1 MTPGFPGFAPR
12 FPGVTLD
19 RLQAWLPAIITAV
32 VVLVAVV
39 VALGVVSRLLRW
51 KAPRAHWYLFG
62 FPLLR
67 LRMRHSWRHLCLNAS
82 LTGTD
87 RPTTGQLGPL
97 LVKGQPIMP
106 VLPLLRRIRP
116 RSFGATAVIL
126 LHPGQ
131 VPEPFVNAA
140 EAMAHAWGVHA
151 VRVDARLRGRVRLTI
166 LTSDPLTSQR
176 TGEATW
182 TTDPPPKPG
191 VAVAQPGISVASSTQ
206 RRRPVGSL
214 LGSGAAGD
222 VVLANQQRAFVGK
235 TSVPE
240 AAVAVPA
247 DLVADVGDREDGH
260 RWLIDLVTFPHWLIT
275 GATQSGKSTLINAA
289 VARWAGRPVAL
300 VGIDCKGGMELAP
313 HAPRLSALATDRA
326 QAADILAALVVETQR
341 RMALCRH
348 HGARNIW
355 QLPPLVRPV
364 PVVVIVDELA
374 ELYLVASRADKDE
387 ALRATTH
394 LLRLAQLG
402 AALGVHV
409 IVAGQRVGSDFGPGV
424 TALRAQL
431 AGRICLRVNDEE
443 TVKMTLGDL
452 YPDAVEA
459 AQQIDPAVKGIA
471 VTTADEAGW
480 IRARSVH
487 LSPEQLTAVIAA
499 TAHLAPVLPDLTPP
513 AA

>member
-1 MTPGFPGFAPR
+1 MPPASAPPPTPVPSPSVTPWIPDFAPR
-12 FPGVTLD
+12 IPGVTME
-19 RLQAWLPAIITAV
+19 RLQAWLPTIISVA

-39 VALGVVSRLLRW
+39 VALVVASRLLRRV
-51 KAPRAHWYLFG
+51 APRTHWYLLG

-67 LRMRHSWRHLCLNAS
+67 LRMRHSWRHLCLNAE

-97 LVKGQPIMP
+97 LVKGRPIMP
-106 VLPLLRRIRP
+106 VLPLLTRIRP

-140 EAMAHAWGVHA
+140 EAMAHAWQVHA

-166 LTSDPLTSQR
+166 LTADPLSTPGR
-176 TGEATW
+176 EAAAW
-182 TTDPPPKPG
+182 TTAPAAKP
-191 VAVAQPGISVASSTQ
+191 
-206 RRRPVGSL
+206 
-214 LGSGAAGD
+214 
-222 VVLANQQRAFVGK
+222 
-235 TSVPE
+235 
-240 AAVAVPA
+240 AAVPLHPSEAITEPVSAAVPA
-247 DLVADVGDREDGH
+247 DLAAEVGHREDGQ
-260 RWLIDLVTFPHWLIT
+260 RWVIDLATFPHWLIT

-289 VARWAGRPVAL
+289 VARWASRPVAL

-326 QAADILAALVVETQR
+326 EAADILAELVAETQR
-341 RMALCRH
+341 RMRLCRQ

-355 QLPPLVRPV
+355 QLPEPVRPV
-364 PVVVIVDELA
+364 PVIVVVDELA

-409 IVAGQRVGSDFGPGV
+409 IVAGQRVGSDLGPGV

-431 AGRICLRVNDEE
+431 AGRICLQVNDPE
-443 TVKMTLGDL
+443 TADMTLGDL

-459 AQQIDPAVKGIA
+459 AQQIDPAVKGVA
-471 VTTADEAGW
+471 VTTAEHSGW

-487 LSPEQLTAVIAA
+487 LPPEHLAAVIAG
-499 TAHLAPVLPDLTPP
+499 TAHLAPVLPGLTPP
-513 AA
+513 A

>member
-1 MTPGFPGFAPR
+1 ME
-12 FPGVTLD
+12 
-19 RLQAWLPAIITAV
+19 RLQAWLPTIITAA

-39 VALGVVSRLLRW
+39 VALAVLSRLLRW
-51 KAPRAHWYLFG
+51 KAPRVHWYLIG

-97 LVKGQPIMP
+97 LVKGRPIMP

-116 RSFGATAVIL
+116 RTFGATAVIL

-131 VPEPFVNAA
+131 IPEPFVNAA

-166 LTSDPLTSQR
+166 LTADRLISEGTEPVTWETGPLPR
-176 TGEATW
+176 
-182 TTDPPPKPG
+182 
-191 VAVAQPGISVASSTQ
+191 
-206 RRRPVGSL
+206 
-214 LGSGAAGD
+214 
-222 VVLANQQRAFVGK
+222 QRAV
-235 TSVPE
+235 TSHPSDAIE
-240 AAVAVPA
+240 AITPAAAVPA
-247 DLVADVGDREDGH
+247 DLAAEVGQREDGQ
-260 RWLIDLVTFPHWLIT
+260 RWVIDLVTFPHWLIT

-289 VARWAGRPVAL
+289 VARWAARPVAL

-313 HAPRLSALATDRA
+313 HAPRLSALATGRA
-326 QAADILAALVVETQR
+326 EAADILAALVVETQR
-341 RMALCRH
+341 RMGLCRQ

-355 QLPPLVRPV
+355 QLPPEVRPV

-409 IVAGQRVGSDFGPGV
+409 IVAGQRVGSDLGPGV

-443 TVKMTLGDL
+443 TVDMTLGDL

-480 IRARSVH
+480 IRARSVY
-487 LSPEQLTAVIAA
+487 LSPEQLAAVIAA
-499 TAHLAPVLPDLTPP
+499 TAYLAPVLPGLTPP

>member
-1 MTPGFPGFAPR
+1 MTPGIPGFAPR
-12 FPGVTLD
+12 FPGVTLE
-19 RLQAWLPAIITAV
+19 RLQSWLPTIITAA

-39 VALGVVSRLLRW
+39 VALVVASRLLRR
-51 KAPRAHWYLFG
+51 KAPRAHWYLIG
-62 FPLLR
+62 FPLL
-67 LRMRHSWRHLCLNAS
+67 LMRMRHSWRHLCLNAE

-87 RPTTGQLGPL
+87 RPTAGQLGPL
-97 LVKGQPIMP
+97 IVKGRPIMP
-106 VLPLLRRIRP
+106 VLPLLTRIRP

-131 VPEPFVNAA
+131 IPEPFVNAA

-166 LTSDPLTSQR
+166 LNADPLTSQR
-176 TGEATW
+176 REATAGS
-182 TTDPPPKPG
+182 TDPPRKPA
-191 VAVAQPGISVASSTQ
+191 AVTSHPSNTTTEPVN
-206 RRRPVGSL
+206 RP
-214 LGSGAAGD
+214 
-222 VVLANQQRAFVGK
+222 
-235 TSVPE
+235 
-240 AAVAVPA
+240 VAVPA
-247 DLVADVGDREDGH
+247 DLAAEVGHREDGQ
-260 RWLIDLVTFPHWLIT
+260 RWVIDLATFPHWLVT

-289 VARWAGRPVAL
+289 IAQWATRPMAL

-326 QAADILAALVVETQR
+326 EAADVLAALVSETQR
-341 RMALCRH
+341 RMRLCRQR
-348 HGARNIW
+348 GARNIW
-355 QLPPLVRPV
+355 QLPPALRPV
-364 PVVVIVDELA
+364 PVIVIVDELA

-387 ALRATTH
+387 ALRATTN

-402 AALGVHV
+402 AALGVHLV
-409 IVAGQRVGSDFGPGV
+409 VAGQRVGSDLGPGV

-443 TVKMTLGDL
+443 TVDMTLGDL

-480 IRARSVH
+480 IRARSVY
-487 LSPEQLTAVIAA
+487 LSPEQLVAAIVA
-499 TAHLAPVLPDLTPP
+499 TAHLAPVLPGLTPP
-513 AA
+513 GA

>member
-1 MTPGFPGFAPR
+1 MTPGFPGFAPE

-19 RLQAWLPAIITAV
+19 RLQSWLPTIITAV
-32 VVLVAVV
+32 VVLAAVI
-39 VALGVVSRLLRW
+39 VALAVVSRLLRRL
-51 KAPRAHWYLFG
+51 APRVHWYLFG

-67 LRMRHSWRHLCLNAS
+67 LRMRHSWRHLCLNAQ

-116 RSFGATAVIL
+116 RTFGATAVIL

-166 LTSDPLTSQR
+166 LTADPLTTRRPEAQTEPR
-176 TGEATW
+176 KPAAVILHEPEAT
-182 TTDPPPKPG
+182 TAEPI
-191 VAVAQPGISVASSTQ
+191 A
-206 RRRPVGSL
+206 PVN
-214 LGSGAAGD
+214 AATPRN
-222 VVLANQQRAFVGK
+222 LMA
-235 TSVPE
+235 E
-240 AAVAVPA
+240 
-247 DLVADVGDREDGH
+247 VGDREDGQ
-260 RWLIDLVTFPHWLIT
+260 RWVIDLVTFPHWLIT

-289 VARWAGRPVAL
+289 VARWASLPIAL

-326 QAADILAALVVETQR
+326 EAADTLAEIVAETTR
-341 RMALCRH
+341 RMDLCRQ

-387 ALRATTH
+387 ALRATTN

-452 YPDAVEA
+452 YPDAVDA

-480 IRARSVH
+480 IRARSVY
-487 LSPEQLTAVIAA
+487 LSPQELAAVIAA
-499 TAHLAPVLPDLTPP
+499 TAHLAPVLPGLTPP
-513 AA
+513 TA

>member
-1 MTPGFPGFAPR
+1 MIAAEVMSPASAPPPTPSPSMTPGFPGFAPE
-12 FPGVTLD
+12 FPGVTLE
-19 RLQAWLPAIITAV
+19 RIQSWLPTIVTAAV
-32 VVLVAVV
+32 VLGAVI
-39 VALGVVSRLLRW
+39 VALVVVSRLLRRL
-51 KAPRAHWYLFG
+51 APRVHWYLFG

-67 LRMRHSWRHLCLNAS
+67 TRMRRSWRHLCLNAD

-87 RPTTGQLGPL
+87 RPTTEQLGPL
-97 LVKGQPIMP
+97 LVRGRPIMP

-116 RSFGATAVIL
+116 RSFGATAVIV

-151 VRVDARLRGRVRLTI
+151 VRVDARRRGRVRLTI
-166 LTSDPLTSQR
+166 LTADPLTAKR
-176 TGEATW
+176 TEAATW
-182 TTDPPPKPG
+182 ATGPPLKEAAMTSRPSEAIEPL
-191 VAVAQPGISVASSTQ
+191 AS
-206 RRRPVGSL
+206 
-214 LGSGAAGD
+214 
-222 VVLANQQRAFVGK
+222 
-235 TSVPE
+235 
-240 AAVAVPA
+240 AVAVPA
-247 DLVADVGDREDGH
+247 DLAADVGQREDGQ
-260 RWLIDLVTFPHWLIT
+260 RWVVDLVTFPHWLIT

-289 VARWAGRPVAL
+289 VARWAARPVAL

-326 QAADILAALVVETQR
+326 EAADILAALVAETQR
-341 RMALCRH
+341 RMGLCRQ

-355 QLPPLVRPV
+355 QLPPDARPV

-387 ALRATTH
+387 ALRATTN

-452 YPDAVEA
+452 YPDAVDA

-480 IRARSVH
+480 IRARSVY
-487 LSPEQLTAVIAA
+487 LSPEELAAVIAA
-499 TAHLAPVLPDLTPP
+499 TAHLAPRLPGLTPP
-513 AA
+513 DA

>member
-1 MTPGFPGFAPR
+1 MIAAVVMPAASAAVPTPTPSPSMAPGIPGFVPR

-19 RLQAWLPAIITAV
+19 QLQARLPTIITAV

-39 VALGVVSRLLRW
+39 VALAVVSRLLRQL
-51 KAPRAHWYLFG
+51 APRAHWYLFG
-62 FPLLR
+62 FAL
-67 LRMRHSWRHLCLNAS
+67 LRMRMRRSWRHLCLNAQ

-97 LVKGQPIMP
+97 LVKGRLIMP

-131 VPEPFVNAA
+131 IPEPFVNAA

-166 LTSDPLTSQR
+166 LTADPLTAQR
-176 TGEATW
+176 TEAATW
-182 TTDPPPKPG
+182 ATGPSPKETAMTSRPSE
-191 VAVAQPGISVASSTQ
+191 AIELLAS
-206 RRRPVGSL
+206 
-214 LGSGAAGD
+214 
-222 VVLANQQRAFVGK
+222 
-235 TSVPE
+235 
-240 AAVAVPA
+240 AVAVPA
-247 DLVADVGDREDGH
+247 DLAADVGQREDGQ
-260 RWLIDLVTFPHWLIT
+260 RWVIDLVTFPHWLIT

-289 VARWAGRPVAL
+289 VSRWAARPVAL

-326 QAADILAALVVETQR
+326 EAAEILAALVAETQR
-341 RMALCRH
+341 RMGLCRQ

-355 QLPPLVRPV
+355 QLAPEARPV

-387 ALRATTH
+387 ALRATTN

-402 AALGVHV
+402 AALGVHLV
-409 IVAGQRVGSDFGPGV
+409 VAGQRVGSDLGPGV

-443 TVKMTLGDL
+443 TVDMTLGDL

-471 VTTADEAGW
+471 VTTADHAGW
-480 IRARSVH
+480 IRARSVY
-487 LSPEQLTAVIAA
+487 LSPEQLAAVIAA
-499 TAHLAPVLPDLTPP
+499 TAHLVPVLPGLTPP

>member
-1 MTPGFPGFAPR
+1 MTPGFPGFAPE

-19 RLQAWLPAIITAV
+19 RLQAWLPTIGRAA

-39 VALGVVSRLLRW
+39 VALVAVSRLLRW
-51 KAPRAHWYLFG
+51 KAPRVHWYVFG

-67 LRMRHSWRHLCLNAS
+67 LRMRRSWRHLCLNAQ

-166 LTSDPLTSQR
+166 LTADPLISEETEPATWQTGPSPEPAAVTSHPLDAI
-176 TGEATW
+176 EAT
-182 TTDPPPKPG
+182 TP
-191 VAVAQPGISVASSTQ
+191 S
-206 RRRPVGSL
+206 
-214 LGSGAAGD
+214 
-222 VVLANQQRAFVGK
+222 
-235 TSVPE
+235 
-240 AAVAVPA
+240 AVPM
-247 DLVADVGDREDGH
+247 DLAAKVGQREDGQ
-260 RWLIDLVTFPHWLIT
+260 RWVIDLVTFPHWLIA

-289 VARWAGRPVAL
+289 VAQWATRPVAL

-326 QAADILAALVVETQR
+326 EAADILAALVAETQR
-341 RMALCRH
+341 RMGLCRQ

-387 ALRATTH
+387 ALRATTN

-452 YPDAVEA
+452 YPDAVDA

-480 IRARSVH
+480 IRARSVY
-487 LSPEQLTAVIAA
+487 LSPEESAAVIAA
-499 TAHLAPVLPDLTPP
+499 TAHLAPVLPGLTPP
-513 AA
+513 TA

>member
-1 MTPGFPGFAPR
+1 MTAVGVMLPASAPPPTPTPSPSMTPGFPSFAPR

-19 RLQAWLPAIITAV
+19 RLQAWLPTIITAV

-39 VALGVVSRLLRW
+39 VALAVLSRLLRW
-51 KAPRAHWYLFG
+51 KAPRVHWYLFG

-67 LRMRHSWRHLCLNAS
+67 MRMRYSWRHLCLNAS

-97 LVKGQPIMP
+97 LVRGQPIMP

-116 RSFGATAVIL
+116 RTFGATAVIL

-131 VPEPFVNAA
+131 IPEPFVNAA

-166 LTSDPLTSQR
+166 LTADPLISEGT
-176 TGEATW
+176 EPATW
-182 TTDPPPKPG
+182 E
-191 VAVAQPGISVASSTQ
+191 
-206 RRRPVGSL
+206 VGPL
-214 LGSGAAGD
+214 PR
-222 VVLANQQRAFVGK
+222 Q
-235 TSVPE
+235 
-240 AAVAVPA
+240 AAVTSHPSDAIEAITPAAAVPA
-247 DLVADVGDREDGH
+247 DLAAEVGQREDGQ
-260 RWLIDLVTFPHWLIT
+260 RWVIDLVTFPHWLIT
-275 GATQSGKSTLINAA
+275 GATQPGKSTLINAA
-289 VARWAGRPVAL
+289 VARWAARPVAL

-326 QAADILAALVVETQR
+326 EAANVLAALVVETQR
-341 RMALCRH
+341 RMGLCRQ
-348 HGARNIW
+348 HGVRNIW
-355 QLPPLVRPV
+355 QLPPEVRPV

-402 AALGVHV
+402 AALAVHV
-409 IVAGQRVGSDFGPGV
+409 IVAGQRVGSDLGPGV

-443 TVKMTLGDL
+443 TVDMTLGDL

-480 IRARSVH
+480 IRARSVY
-487 LSPEQLTAVIAA
+487 LSPEQLAAVIVA
-499 TAHLAPVLPDLTPP
+499 TAHLAPVLPGLTPP
-513 AA
+513 TA

>member
-1 MTPGFPGFAPR
+1 MTPGIPGFAPS
-12 FPGVTLD
+12 FPGVTLE
-19 RLQAWLPAIITAV
+19 RLQSWLPTIIT
-32 VVLVAVV
+32 VV
-39 VALGVVSRLLRW
+39 VAVCAVIVALAVVSRLLRRL
-51 KAPRAHWYLFG
+51 APRAHWYLFG

-67 LRMRHSWRHLCLNAS
+67 LRMGHSWRHLCLNAG

-131 VPEPFVNAA
+131 IPEPFVNAA

-166 LTSDPLTSQR
+166 LTADPLTSQPSEPTTKAAEPSEPPAR
-176 TGEATW
+176 QAAVTTYLPAT
-182 TTDPPPKPG
+182 T
-191 VAVAQPGISVASSTQ
+191 A
-206 RRRPVGSL
+206 PV
-214 LGSGAAGD
+214 
-222 VVLANQQRAFVGK
+222 
-235 TSVPE
+235 VP
-240 AAVAVPA
+240 AVAVPA
-247 DLVADVGDREDGH
+247 DLVAETGHREDGQQ
-260 RWLIDLVTFPHWLIT
+260 WVIDLVTFPHWLVT

-289 VARWAGRPVAL
+289 VAQWATRPVAL

-326 QAADILAALVVETQR
+326 EAANILAALVTETQR
-341 RMALCRH
+341 RMRLCRQ

-355 QLPPLVRPV
+355 QLPPEVRPV
-364 PVVVIVDELA
+364 PVIVIVDELA
-374 ELYLVASRADKDE
+374 ELYLVASRAEKDE

-402 AALGVHV
+402 AALGIHV
-409 IVAGQRVGSDFGPGV
+409 VVAGQRVGSDFGPGV

-471 VTTADEAGW
+471 VTTADDAGW
-480 IRARSVH
+480 IRARSVY
-487 LSPEQLTAVIAA
+487 LSPEQLAAVIAA

>member
-19 RLQAWLPAIITAV
+19 RLQAWLPTIITAV
-32 VVLVAVV
+32 VVVAAVIL
-39 VALGVVSRLLRW
+39 ALAVLSRLLRR
-51 KAPRAHWYLFG
+51 KAPRVHWYLIG

-151 VRVDARLRGRVRLTI
+151 VRVDARARGRVRLTI
-166 LTSDPLTSQR
+166 LTADPLITKGAEPATWETGPPPGPAAVTSHPSHPSDAI
-176 TGEATW
+176 EAT
-182 TTDPPPKPG
+182 TP
-191 VAVAQPGISVASSTQ
+191 
-206 RRRPVGSL
+206 
-214 LGSGAAGD
+214 AA
-222 VVLANQQRAFVGK
+222 
-235 TSVPE
+235 
-240 AAVAVPA
+240 AVPA
-247 DLVADVGDREDGH
+247 DLAAKVGQREDGQ
-260 RWLIDLVTFPHWLIT
+260 RWVIDLVTFPHWLIT

-289 VARWAGRPVAL
+289 VARWAARPVAL

-326 QAADILAALVVETQR
+326 EAADILAALVAETQR
-341 RMALCRH
+341 RMGLCRQ
-348 HGARNIW
+348 HGARHIW
-355 QLPPLVRPV
+355 QLPPEVRPV

-374 ELYLVASRADKDE
+374 ELYLVASRAEKDE

-452 YPDAVEA
+452 YPDAVDA
-459 AQQIDPAVKGIA
+459 AQQIDPAVKGVA

-480 IRARSVH
+480 IRARSVY
-487 LSPEQLTAVIAA
+487 LSPEELAAVIAA
-499 TAHLAPVLPDLTPP
+499 TAHLAPVLPGLTPP

>member
-1 MTPGFPGFAPR
+1 MTPGIPGFAPR
-12 FPGVTLD
+12 FPGVTLE
-19 RLQAWLPAIITAV
+19 RVQSWLPTIGRAAL
-32 VVLVAVV
+32 VLAAV
-39 VALGVVSRLLRW
+39 VALLVVVSSLLRW
-51 KAPRAHWYLFG
+51 KAPRVHWYLFG

-67 LRMRHSWRHLCLNAS
+67 LRMRHSWRYLCLNAD

-97 LVKGQPIMP
+97 LVKGRPIMP
-106 VLPLLRRIRP
+106 VLPLLTRIRP

-131 VPEPFVNAA
+131 IPEPFVNAA
-140 EAMAHAWGVHA
+140 EAMAHAWRVHA

-166 LTSDPLTSQR
+166 LTADPLTAHR
-176 TGEATW
+176 TEAAAW
-182 TTDPPPKPG
+182 ATDPPRKP
-191 VAVAQPGISVASSTQ
+191 
-206 RRRPVGSL
+206 
-214 LGSGAAGD
+214 
-222 VVLANQQRAFVGK
+222 
-235 TSVPE
+235 
-240 AAVAVPA
+240 AAVTSHPTDATTEPVTPAAAVPT
-247 DLVADVGDREDGH
+247 DLVADVGHREDGQP
-260 RWLIDLVTFPHWLIT
+260 WVIDLATFPHWLVT

-289 VARWAGRPVAL
+289 VARWAARLIAL

-326 QAADILAALVVETQR
+326 EAADVLAQLVTETQR
-341 RMALCRH
+341 RMRLCRQ

-355 QLPPLVRPV
+355 QLSERLRPV
-364 PVVVIVDELA
+364 PVVVVVDELA

-387 ALRATTH
+387 ALRATTN

-402 AALGVHV
+402 AALGVHL
-409 IVAGQRVGSDFGPGV
+409 IVAGQRVGSDLGPGV

-443 TVKMTLGDL
+443 TADMTLGDL

-471 VTTADEAGW
+471 VTTADHAGW
-480 IRARSVH
+480 IRARSVY
-487 LSPEQLTAVIAA
+487 LPPDTLTAVINS
-499 TAHLAPVLPDLTPP
+499 TAHLAPALPGLTPP
-513 AA
+513 A